1 MTAKL
6 IFAYLEIREGFTLV
20 ITSTFFHF
28 FCGQRGKC
36 LLAPVSLKLHIFSF
50 SGKRLR
56 MTVLVKCQTLVVA
69 QLILINPY

>member
-6 IFAYLEIREGFTLV
+6 IFIYLEIREGFTLV
-20 ITSTFFHF
+20 ITSTFSHF

-50 SGKRLR
+50 SGVRLR
-56 MTVLVKCQTLVVA
+56 TTVLVKCQTLA
-69 QLILINPY
+69 QLILINTH